1 MNIESILSSELFKW
15 GILPLLIFL
24 ARILDVSLGT
34 MRIVFVSR
42 GMKYLAPITGFFEV
56 IIWLLAIRVIMQNLN
71 NAVCYF
77 AYGAGFAMGTYIGIK
92 IESKM
97 ALGSSVVR
105 IITSKD
111 ASELIDFLRSKNY
124 GVTSIE
130 AQGSMGKVNVI
141 FMIIKRQSFK
151 EVAEIIQRFNPKA
164 FYTVEDVRA
173 VSEGIFPM
181 GSRSLMRPL
190 IGPFRFWRKGK

>member
-1 MNIESILSSELFKW
+1 MNIESILSSEVFKW

-24 ARILDVSLGT
+24 ARIIDVSLGT
-34 MRIVFVSR
+34 MRIVFVSK

-71 NAVCYF
+71 NAACYF
-77 AYGAGFAMGTYIGIK
+77 AYGAGFAMGTFIGIK
-92 IESKM
+92 IENKM
-97 ALGSSVVR
+97 ALGTSVLR
-105 IITSKD
+105 IITSQD
-111 ASELIDFLRSKNY
+111 ASELIDFLRSKKY

-130 AQGSMGKVNVI
+130 AQGSMSKVNVI

-151 EVAEIIQRFNPKA
+151 EVSRIIQRFNPRA
-164 FYTVEDVRA
+164 FYTVEDVRM

-181 GSRSLMRPL
+181 GTRPL
-190 IGPFRFWRKGK
+190 IRPLAGPFRFWRKGK